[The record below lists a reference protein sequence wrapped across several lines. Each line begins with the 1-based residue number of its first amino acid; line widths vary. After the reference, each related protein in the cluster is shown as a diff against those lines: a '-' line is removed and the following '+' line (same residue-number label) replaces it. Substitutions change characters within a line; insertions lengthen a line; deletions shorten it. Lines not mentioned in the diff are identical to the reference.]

1 MFSFNSLFIMLSTTT
16 CSIVL
21 KYILLLLPCGQ
32 QHPPLLALLA
42 TDASAH
48 HFLHITSCVLGGAPQ
63 AAYPFARL
71 SHAFHQVHMCCS
83 LQNILP
89 GTSQRLPGGQA
100 GQCSACAGVVCAS
113 NRDSSGQSHGQ
124 DAEMVPSGSIDL
136 LTSGI
141 YGSCGGRLYQDNNN
155 GAS

>member
-1 MFSFNSLFIMLSTTT
+1 MFSLNSLFIIFSTT

-21 KYILLLLPCGQ
+21 QHILLLLPCGQ

-42 TDASAH
+42 TDVSAH
-48 HFLHITSCVLGGAPQ
+48 HFLHITSCVLGGTPQ
-63 AAYPFARL
+63 GTYPFVRL
-71 SHAFHQVHMCCS
+71 SQAFHEVHMCCS

-89 GTSQRLPGGQA
+89 GTSQRPPEGQA
-100 GQCSACAGVVCAS
+100 GQCSVCAGVVCAS
-113 NRDSSGQSHGQ
+113 NRDSSGQSCGQ
-124 DAEMVPSGSIDL
+124 DAETVPSGSIDL

-141 YGSCGGRLYQDNNN
+141 YGSCRGRLYQDNND

>member
-1 MFSFNSLFIMLSTTT
+1 MFSFNSLFIILSTT
-16 CSIVL
+16 CRIVL
-21 KYILLLLPCGQ
+21 QHILLLLPCGQ
-32 QHPPLLALLA
+32 QHPPLLASLA

-63 AAYPFARL
+63 ATYPFVRL
-71 SHAFHQVHMCCS
+71 SHTFHEVHMCCS

-89 GTSQRLPGGQA
+89 GTSQRPPGGQA

-113 NRDSSGQSHGQ
+113 NRDSSGRSCRQ
-124 DAEMVPSGSIDL
+124 DAGSIDL

-141 YGSCGGRLYQDNNN
+141 YGSYLRRATVPGR
-155 GAS
+155 

>member
-1 MFSFNSLFIMLSTTT
+1 MFSINSLFILLSTK

-21 KYILLLLPCGQ
+21 QHILLLLPCGQ

-42 TDASAH
+42 TYASVN
-48 HFLHITSCVLGGAPQ
+48 HFLSSEAPHKKHIPWKNCPLCMKCTCVAG
-63 AAYPFARL
+63 
-71 SHAFHQVHMCCS
+71 S

-89 GTSQRLPGGQA
+89 GTFQQTPGGQA
-100 GQCSACAGVVCAS
+100 GQCSACAGVVFAS
-113 NRDSSGQSHGQ
+113 NRDNPGRSCRQ

-136 LTSGI
+136 LTSGT
-141 YGSCGGRLYQDNNN
+141 YGSCRGQRYQDNDD